1 MNFCKYAPLALQG
14 QKLSIVIETYL
25 MKERFHILGNLLQGV
40 LYKGNNS

>member
-25 MKERFHILGNLLQGV
+25 MKERFHILDNLL
-40 LYKGNNS
+40 